1 MWWAPLQPLKRRA
14 MNKIDKTP
22 AFMGLIF
29 LGGFSIYSVQVGD
42 KCNGGKES
50 REGNGLGGCNDV
62 WVGLGKLHGKRAI
75 SAKT

>member
-22 AFMGLIF
+22 AFIGLIF
-29 LGGFSIYSVQVGD
+29 LRAVSIYSVQVGD
-42 KCNGGKES
+42 KCYGGKES
-50 REGNGLGGCNDV
+50 REGNGRGGCNGE

-75 SAKT
+75 PAKT